1 MNLIKRNIIELS
13 IFFVF
18 LLYFSAWFIF
28 NNDNVVINNDEL
40 SYAINY
46 YNFTPH
52 LSNFL
57 NELIQSKK
65 LNLILGSILFPSLC
79 AAILYKIF
87 YKILQNTL
95 WSVSLTLLSILSSE
109 SFPFINFLKS
119 VFTFSDLYNVANRS
133 ENFEII
139 GFPIPSFSIFCFLIT
154 FYYSNRVINLNKSF
168 IFIATSL
175 WLINTHIHPLDGLL
189 GLSYWTIF
197 VLITVFLKKIS
208 FSLKE
213 ILSILL
219 MYVCNFVLL
228 FINFEVDTLTNI
240 NPEQNFPLYSLLF
253 YFISP
258 MTLIILINIFFKVDL
273 YEFFIKFFPI
283 YILMVIELCLIGLSL
298 MGYGVDL
305 QMLEN
310 RISLF
315 LLHFLYYVPAIYY
328 LNKDS
333 IFYEN
338 SLEKNIFFSLL
349 KKSIYNLFSKYK
361 AIYLVPFSILLITY
375 AYLSLNI

>member
-1 MNLIKRNIIELS
+1 MDLIKRNIIELS

-28 NNDNVVINNDEL
+28 NSDNVVINNDEL

-46 YNFTPH
+46 YNFTPY

-57 NELIQSKK
+57 DVLIQSKK
-65 LNLILGSILFPSLC
+65 IKLILGSILFPSLC
-79 AAILYKIF
+79 AVILYKIF
-87 YKILQNTL
+87 FKILSNSL

-109 SFPFINFLKS
+109 NFPFINFLKS
-119 VFTFSDLYNVANRS
+119 VFTFSDLYNAANRS

-139 GFPIPSFSIFCFLIT
+139 GFPIPSFSIFFFLIT

-189 GLSYWTIF
+189 GLSYWTMFI
-197 VLITVFLKKIS
+197 LITVFLKKIS

-213 ILSILL
+213 KGLIFSL
-219 MYVCNFVLL
+219 YVCNFVLL

-240 NPEQNFPLYSLLF
+240 DPEQTFTLYSLLF
-253 YFISP
+253 YFICP
-258 MTLIILINIFFKVDL
+258 ITLIVLMNIFFKVDF
-273 YEFFIKFFPI
+273 YEFFIKFLPI
-283 YILMVIELCLIGLSL
+283 YILMIIELCLIGLSL
-298 MGYGVDL
+298 IGYGVDL

-315 LLHFLYYVPAIYY
+315 LLHFLYYVPVIYY

-338 SLEKNIFFSLL
+338 SFEKNIFLSLF
-349 KKSIYNLFSKYK
+349 KKSFYNLFNKYK
-361 AIYLVPFSILLITY
+361 AIYLVPFSFLLITY

>member
-1 MNLIKRNIIELS
+1 MNLIKRNLIELI

-18 LLYFSAWFIF
+18 FFYFSAWFIL
-28 NNDNVVINNDEL
+28 NSNNVVTNNDEL

-46 YNFTPH
+46 YNFTPY

-57 NELIQSKK
+57 NILIQSKK

-79 AAILYKIF
+79 AVILYKIF

-119 VFTFSDLYNVANRS
+119 IFTFSDLYGAANRS

-139 GFPIPSFSIFCFLIT
+139 GFPIPSFSIFFFLIT
-154 FYYSNRVINLNKSF
+154 FYYSNRIINLNKSF
-168 IFIATSL
+168 IFIATFL
-175 WLINTHIHPLDGLL
+175 WLINTHIHPVDGLL

-197 VLITVFLKKIS
+197 VLITAFLKKIS
-208 FSLKE
+208 FSLIE
-213 ILSILL
+213 VALILS
-219 MYVCNFVLL
+219 MYVLNFIIL
-228 FINFEVDTLTNI
+228 FLNFEVDTISNVNL
-240 NPEQNFPLYSLLF
+240 EQNFPLYSLLF

-283 YILMVIELCLIGLSL
+283 YILMMIELSLIGLSL
-298 MGYGVDL
+298 MGYGIDL

-315 LLHFLYYVPAIYY
+315 LLHFLYYVPVIYY
-328 LNKDS
+328 LDKDS

-338 SLEKNIFFSLL
+338 SLEKNIFLHFI
-349 KKSIYNLFSKYK
+349 KKSIYNLFIKYK
-361 AIYLVPFSILLITY
+361 AIYLVPFSILLIIY

>member
-1 MNLIKRNIIELS
+1 MNLIKRNINELI

-18 LLYFSAWFIF
+18 FFYFSAWVIF
-28 NNDNVVINNDEL
+28 NSNNIVINNDEL

-57 NELIQSKK
+57 NMLIQSKK
-65 LNLILGSILFPSLC
+65 FNLILGSILFPSLC

-119 VFTFSDLYNVANRS
+119 VITFSDLYNVANRS

-154 FYYSNRVINLNKSF
+154 FYYSNRIINLNKNF
-168 IFIATSL
+168 IFIATFL

-189 GLSYWTIF
+189 GLSYWTMF
-197 VLITVFLKKIS
+197 VLINAFLKKIS
-208 FSLKE
+208 LSLKDTAL
-213 ILSILL
+213 ILFMYVLNFILL
-219 MYVCNFVLL
+219 FL
-228 FINFEVDTLTNI
+228 NFEVDTLTKI
-240 NPEQNFPLYSLLF
+240 DSEQNFPLYNLLL

-283 YILMVIELCLIGLSL
+283 YILMIIELILIGLSL
-298 MGYGVDL
+298 MGFGVDL

-315 LLHFLYYVPAIYY
+315 LLHFLYYVPIIYY
-328 LNKDS
+328 LSKDS

-338 SLEKNIFFSLL
+338 ILEKNIFLRL
-349 KKSIYNLFSKYK
+349 IKKSIYNLFSKYK
-361 AIYLVPFSILLITY
+361 AVYLVPFSVLLIVY